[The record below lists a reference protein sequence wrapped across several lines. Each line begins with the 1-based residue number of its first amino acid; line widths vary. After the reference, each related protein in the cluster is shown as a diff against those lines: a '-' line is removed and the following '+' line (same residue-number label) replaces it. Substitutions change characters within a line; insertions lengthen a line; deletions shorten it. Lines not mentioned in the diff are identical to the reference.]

1 MRSRRPSVAYA
12 SRVRR
17 IAARVISSTTTCG
30 ATSTTAVTGRC
41 AAWTRAIEPPS
52 LCPTRIGSGASSPSS
67 TAGRTSSA
75 SSWKNA
81 GVRGAAGGC
90 DRPWPNRE
98 NATTRRPV
106 ASRERVRE
114 AAPEAD
120 RAEPL
125 VQEDEGPQ
133 VRVALQIEHLDLPVA
148 GEPHAGLDSIR
159 SRSRKRCTLPVS
171 VRGSSS
177 TNSTTCGYS

>member
-1 MRSRRPSVAYA
+1 MRGVDEGDRAAVAVPDQDRLRRVQPVEHGGEDVERLLVEEGRGPRGGGRLRPAVA
-12 SRVRR
+12 
-17 IAARVISSTTTCG
+17 
-30 ATSTTAVTGRC
+30 
-41 AAWTRAIEPPS
+41 EPRERDEAP
-52 LCPTRIGSGASSPSS
+52 
-67 TAGRTSSA
+67 AGRL
-75 SSWKNA
+75 
-81 GVRGAAGGC
+81 G
-90 DRPWPNRE
+90 
-98 NATTRRPV
+98 
-106 ASRERVRE
+106 ERVRE

-133 VRVALQIEHLDLPVA
+133 VRVTLQIEHLDLTVA
-148 GEPHAGLDSIR
+148 GEPHAGLVSIR